1 MFGTIA
7 YILCKTPPRWV
18 PAALAA
24 DLAANPAI
32 ELLLLIPI
40 WALGFMARAYANA
53 SDLIHIEEPS
63 KTSNSTISPNN
74 AMHTEHSK
82 ASFGNGCFFP
92 SCPVMA
98 HVMPVES
105 LAANIGL
112 TASVHGPSSIRCTD
126 PPQANVGWRCLNPR
140 PSFVDLAHSPMD
152 HFISRR
158 LAPRTNLPHAN
169 QGVRYSS

>member
-53 SDLIHIEEPS
+53 SDLIHIRGTLE
-63 KTSNSTISPNN
+63 
-74 AMHTEHSK
+74 
-82 ASFGNGCFFP
+82 
-92 SCPVMA
+92 
-98 HVMPVES
+98 
-105 LAANIGL
+105 
-112 TASVHGPSSIRCTD
+112 D
-126 PPQANVGWRCLNPR
+126 Q
-140 PSFVDLAHSPMD
+140 
-152 HFISRR
+152 
-158 LAPRTNLPHAN
+158 
-169 QGVRYSS
+169 